1 MTGILKL
8 WDILQKNIFWKAFL
22 QIKGYISKKLAGQ
35 LQKNGIKLVTKQKKN
50 SKTKSLME
58 LSDKI
63 LLRKRA
69 VIESVNDLMV
79 FLKIYAR

>member
-8 WDILQKNIFWKAFL
+8 WDILQKIFLENFFED
-22 QIKGYISKKLAGQ
+22 KGYISKKLTSQ
-35 LQKNGIKLVTKQKKN
+35 LQKNGIQLITKQKKN

>member
-1 MTGILKL
+1 MEYIT
-8 WDILQKNIFWKAFL
+8 KNIFGKLFAD
-22 QIKGYISKKLAGQ
+22 KGYISKKLASQ
-35 LQKNGIKLVTKQKKN
+35 LQKNDIQLITKQKKN

>member
-1 MTGILKL
+1 
-8 WDILQKNIFWKAFL
+8 
-22 QIKGYISKKLAGQ
+22 
-35 LQKNGIKLVTKQKKN
+35 
-50 SKTKSLME
+50 ME

>member
-1 MTGILKL
+1 M
-8 WDILQKNIFWKAFL
+8 
-22 QIKGYISKKLAGQ
+22 
-35 LQKNGIKLVTKQKKN
+35 VTKQKKKN
-50 SKTKSLME
+50 SKTKCLME
-58 LSDKI
+58 FSDKI